1 MNGHSATILPFPR
14 PSHAAW
20 DTKSSSSI
28 VDDTSSAAVRLETG
42 ATGLLNQV
50 EENKA
55 IIARV
60 QEAASTLTGRA
71 EALRATADKFLAAIR
86 EEIERRP

>member
-1 MNGHSATILPFPR
+1 MNENHSATILPFER
-14 PSHAAW
+14 PGRAAR

-28 VDDTSSAAVRLETG
+28 VDDTISAAVRLETG
-42 ATGLLNQV
+42 AAGLLDQV

-60 QEAASTLTGRA
+60 
-71 EALRATADKFLAAIR
+71 
-86 EEIERRP
+86 